1 MKAIFSKKES
11 ILLIGLAVVVLLSSV
26 ASVFLGLQLHKAGPD
41 TGGGVADPDG
51 TVTPADI
58 QKTET
63 DYTDADFS
71 DKIKDG
77 VLSVAD
83 CGAVADSLYDYG
95 ALIRSAFR
103 TVINNPGT
111 VLEFEEGVYYVS
123 PVSPDADYTFDF
135 CDDEVQNL
143 HVRGNG
149 CTLMLLDNYVG
160 GFGLKNSKNVVFE
173 NMKFDCLEAPFIQGV
188 VTAYD
193 KKANLL
199 TVESDRVNPVFDDSR
214 LEERMQTCFGT
225 IRNKDNPNLL
235 KAEANNYFHFIA
247 VKKLGEKE
255 YQFTLSRQT
264 DYMTN
269 QYIEVGDKIILNS
282 REGETTFIFNI
293 AQSNKCTFKDIT
305 IYNSP
310 GGGVCGYQLLGDV
323 TLQNVRMMPN
333 PRSDNW
339 ICGSADGA
347 HFQAN
352 RGRVIMEN
360 CVFANLTDDAMN
372 LYQWEGPIN
381 KVVSSTVLEV
391 GSMVTMPKVGDTLEV
406 VDCVTQ
412 QIMGTAKIKELL
424 PIPGKRIDDEA
435 QVVLETPITG
445 MNTANV
451 KDTYYYFIKEKSH
464 VGTTVRNSTFLNIR
478 GRGLVLC
485 STDTVVENCKF
496 QNLSNQ
502 VLQAWYGRGEGFEVQ
517 NLTFRNNTIENC
529 NYLLQSVDK
538 GLVGQ
543 IDIGMANDS
552 MKQSAY
558 ISHNKITIADNQFI
572 DYHGCAINIGNAR
585 NVVVENNFFD
595 LRTQK
600 YPYTKNN
607 AMYVNVSEDVTIR
620 NNVFNDDS
628 ENLTAAIRYQAST
641 VKRLTI
647 QDNTF
652 ACEKAKE
659 IIKE

>member
-1 MKAIFSKKES
+1 MKALFSKKET
-11 ILLIGLAVVVLLSSV
+11 ILLIGLAVVVVFSSV
-26 ASVFLGLQLHKAGPD
+26 SSLFLGLQLSKTNQGAENSLVD
-41 TGGGVADPDG
+41 ADG
-51 TVTPADI
+51 TITRADI

-63 DYTDADFS
+63 NYADQDFS
-71 DKIKDG
+71 DKIKNG
-77 VLSVAD
+77 VLNVAD
-83 CGAVADSLYDYG
+83 CGAQANSLYDYG
-95 ALIRSAFR
+95 ALIRSALR

-123 PVSPDADYTFDF
+123 PVSPESDYTFDF
-135 CDDEVQNL
+135 CEDEVKDL

-149 CTLMLLDNYVG
+149 CTLMLLDTYVG

-173 NMKFDCLEAPFIQGV
+173 NMKIDCLEAPFIQGV
-188 VTAYD
+188 VKEYD
-193 KKANLL
+193 KKTNLM
-199 TVESDRVNPVFDDSR
+199 TVETDRASTIFDDSR
-214 LEERMQTCFGT
+214 LDERIQTCFGT
-225 IRNKDNPNLL
+225 IRNKNNPNLL
-235 KAEANNYFHFIA
+235 KAEANNYFHFID

-269 QYIEVGDKIILNS
+269 QYIEVGDKIVLNT
-282 REGETTFIFNI
+282 RGGETTFIFNV

-323 TLQNVRMMPN
+323 VLQNFRMMPN
-333 PRSDNW
+333 PRSSNW
-339 ICGSADGA
+339 ICGSADGV
-347 HFQAN
+347 HIQGN
-352 RGRVIMEN
+352 RGKVIMEN
-360 CVFANLTDDAMN
+360 CVFSNLIDDAMN

-381 KVVSSTVLEV
+381 KVVSSTALEV
-391 GSMVTMPKVGDTLEV
+391 GAMVTMPKVGDTLEV

-412 QIMGTAKIKELL
+412 RIMGTAKIKELV
-424 PIPGKRIDDEA
+424 PIPGKRIDSEA
-435 QVVLETPITG
+435 QVILETPING
-445 MNTANV
+445 MNPNNV

-464 VGTTVRNSTFLNIR
+464 VGTTVKNSTFLNIR

-502 VLQAWYGRGEGFEVQ
+502 VVQAWYGRGEGFEVQ

-538 GLVGQ
+538 GLIGQ
-543 IDIGMANDS
+543 IDIGMASDA

-558 ISHNKITIADNQFI
+558 ISHNNITIADNQFI

-585 NVVVENNFFD
+585 NVLVENNFFD

-607 AMYVNVSEDVTIR
+607 AMYLNISEDITIR

-647 QDNTF
+647 SENTF
-652 ACEKAKE
+652 ACDKQHEIVKE
-659 IIKE
+659 